1 MNSMKRV
8 RTTMVGELSGGI
20 ELPGLFTLSNVKS
33 GTTPI
38 IDSDYFE
45 QRINSVLGFGQ
56 LSYKGYG
63 EDTSVDKSSQEARQ
77 LARRA
82 SFEIK

>member
-1 MNSMKRV
+1 MNSMKRT
-8 RTTMVGELSGGI
+8 RNTMVGELSGGI

-45 QRINSVLGFGQ
+45 QRINSQFLDLVNCHTKIMH
-56 LSYKGYG
+56 S
-63 EDTSVDKSSQEARQ
+63 
-77 LARRA
+77 
-82 SFEIK
+82 